1 MIGIVVRG
9 DRPWKFRRTSHL
21 NINECATHIFGTR
34 AHDGSIDNWYIL
46 TPCDNNRHRWVW
58 RSIIYPRKPILNL
71 DKQAT
76 YDSQK
81 QAVEAAL
88 SLISNRIESYTDIY
102 EFSGAQAFYE
112 IMKGADRSTSDAE
125 HERLGIYTGPISLD
139 GTITLQLK

>member
-1 MIGIVVRG
+1 MIGTGIVVRG

-46 TPCDNNRHRWVW
+46 TPCDNNRYRWVW
-58 RSIIYPRKPILNL
+58 RSIIHPRAEISIDTDKLILNL

-76 YDSQK
+76 YDSQR

-88 SLISNRIESYTDIY
+88 SLISNRIGSYTDIY

-112 IMKGADRSTSDAE
+112 IMESADRI
-125 HERLGIYTGPISLD
+125 LVL
-139 GTITLQLK
+139 

>member
-1 MIGIVVRG
+1 MIGIVIRG
-9 DRPWKFRRTSHL
+9 DRPWKFRRTCHL

-46 TPCDNNRHRWVW
+46 TPCDNNRYRWVW
-58 RSIIYPRKPILNL
+58 RSIIHPRAEISIDTDKLILNL

-88 SLISNRIESYTDIY
+88 SLISNRIGSYTDIY

-112 IMKGADRSTSDAE
+112 IIKSADRI
-125 HERLGIYTGPISLD
+125 LVL
-139 GTITLQLK
+139 